1 MHNFLVA
8 VSHTLRKQAA
18 TYCVIYHKTVA
29 DKRVHYTLLH
39 IQYRVRR
46 AQTLSRLRLYSIQ
59 YCLKTDVANIMDNKS
74 SDDDFCTQI
83 QVRE

>member
-18 TYCVIYHKTVA
+18 TYCVIYHKTAA

-46 AQTLSRLRLYSIQ
+46 A
-59 YCLKTDVANIMDNKS
+59 
-74 SDDDFCTQI
+74 
-83 QVRE
+83 